1 MDQQRRPGAAREGDS
16 WGAGDHDPATSTGWP
31 AVEYEE
37 HGWVSTLDIPRRWQ
51 STFSGPYRAAVVPEI
66 CRLDPVLSAATAA
79 LADEATA
86 EFARFDAEMG
96 SEIAPF
102 GAILLRSEAA
112 ASSRIENLT
121 ASAKAV
127 ALAELGDTSRR
138 NATEIVANTTAMTAA
153 IALADRLDA
162 PAILAMHA
170 ALLEHHD
177 PKHAGTWRG
186 AQVWVGSSSY
196 GPHTASFVP
205 PHHTRVAPAID
216 DLVCFMHR
224 GDVPVLSHAAIAHA
238 QFETIHPFADGNGR
252 TGRAIVHCLL
262 RGKRL
267 TRQVTVPISAGL
279 LADTDRYFDA
289 LTAYRAGV
297 IQPIV
302 ERFAEAS
309 FDSIVN
315 GRQLVSDLARGPC
328 CVERCDHESTPGDRL
343 ANTRRRVP
351 TPGARQHAHPARAR
365 RLGDGSRRCDH
376 RARRNRRVAG
386 DHRWPTQPTVRS
398 DPSTRRARRLRG
410 TCRTSVPVSRCDRG
424 PGQNAELLDQQNL
437 MPSVGRADRLAR
449 AVLGRR
455 RAGSR
460 DPAPWRTVTSWETS
474 PSAVV
479 PIPDG
484 ASVALGARSC
494 AVRSAL
500 GSRTLR
506 RFPSAVDC
514 P

>member
-1 MDQQRRPGAAREGDS
+1 MEQPRRPGAAREADP
-16 WGAGDHDPATSTGWP
+16 WGARNDDPATSTGWP
-31 AVEYEE
+31 AVDDEE
-37 HGWVSTLDIPRRWQ
+37 HEWVSSLDIPRRWQ

-86 EFARFDAEMG
+86 ELARFDAEMA

-177 PKHAGTWRG
+177 PKIAGTWRS

-224 GDVPVLSHAAIAHA
+224 NDLPVLSQAAIAHA
-238 QFETIHPFADGNGR
+238 QFETIHPFPDGNGR

-267 TRQVTVPISAGL
+267 TRQVTVPVSAGL

-289 LTAYRAGV
+289 LTAYRAGDAE
-297 IQPIV
+297 PIV

-309 FDSIVN
+309 FDSVVN
-315 GRQLVSDLARGPC
+315 GRQLVSDLR
-328 CVERCDHESTPGDRL
+328 SI
-343 ANTRRRVP
+343 
-351 TPGARQHAHPARAR
+351 RAAWSEAIT
-365 RLGDGSRRCDH
+365 SRRQATVW
-376 RARRNRRVAG
+376 RALDVVFQHPVLDNALVQGELDVSAMGADAAITELVEIGALQEITGGRRNRRYAA
-386 DHRWPTQPTVRS
+386 TQVLAAL
-398 DPSTRRARRLRG
+398 DAFAERA
-410 TCRTSVPVSRCDRG
+410 
-424 PGQNAELLDQQNL
+424 
-437 MPSVGRADRLAR
+437 
-449 AVLGRR
+449 GRR
-455 RAGSR
+455 SR
-460 DPAPWRTVTSWETS
+460 
-474 PSAVV
+474 
-479 PIPDG
+479 
-484 ASVALGARSC
+484 
-494 AVRSAL
+494 
-500 GSRTLR
+500 
-506 RFPSAVDC
+506 
-514 P
+514 

>member
-1 MDQQRRPGAAREGDS
+1 MEQPRRPGAAREGDP
-16 WGAGDHDPATSTGWP
+16 WGAGDDDPATSTGWP

-37 HGWVSTLDIPRRWQ
+37 HAWISSLDIPRRWQ

-66 CRLDPVLSAATAA
+66 CRLDPVLPAATAA

-86 EFARFDAEMG
+86 ELARFDAEMG

-138 NATEIVANTTAMTAA
+138 NATEIVANATAMTAA

-177 PKHAGTWRG
+177 PKIAGTWRST
-186 AQVWVGSSSY
+186 QVWIGSSSY

-216 DLVCFMHR
+216 DLVRFMHR
-224 GDVPVLSHAAIAHA
+224 DDLPVLSQAAIAHA
-238 QFETIHPFADGNGR
+238 QFETIHPFPDGNGR

-267 TRQVTVPISAGL
+267 TRQVTVPVSAGL
-279 LADTDRYFDA
+279 LTDTDRYFDA
-289 LTAYRAGV
+289 LTAYRAGDAE
-297 IQPIV
+297 PIV

-309 FDSIVN
+309 FDSVVN
-315 GRQLVSDLARGPC
+315 GRQLVSDL
-328 CVERCDHESTPGDRL
+328 
-343 ANTRRRVP
+343 
-351 TPGARQHAHPARAR
+351 RAIR
-365 RLGDGSRRCDH
+365 AGWSEAVTSRRQATVW
-376 RARRNRRVAG
+376 RALDVVFQHPVLDNALVQGELDVSAMGADAAITELVEIGALQEITGGRRNRRYAA
-386 DHRWPTQPTVRS
+386 TQVLAAL
-398 DPSTRRARRLRG
+398 DAFAERA
-410 TCRTSVPVSRCDRG
+410 
-424 PGQNAELLDQQNL
+424 
-437 MPSVGRADRLAR
+437 
-449 AVLGRR
+449 GRR
-455 RAGSR
+455 
-460 DPAPWRTVTSWETS
+460 S
-474 PSAVV
+474 P
-479 PIPDG
+479 
-484 ASVALGARSC
+484 
-494 AVRSAL
+494 
-500 GSRTLR
+500 
-506 RFPSAVDC
+506 
-514 P
+514 

>member
-1 MDQQRRPGAAREGDS
+1 MEQSRRPGDS
-16 WGAGDHDPATSTGWP
+16 WGSGDDDPATSTGWP
-31 AVEYEE
+31 AVEYEK
-37 HGWVSTLDIPRRWQ
+37 HAWVSSLDIPRRWQ
-51 STFSGPYRAAVVPEI
+51 STFSGPYRAAVVPKI
-66 CRLDPVLSAATAA
+66 CRLDPVLPAATAA

-86 EFARFDAEMG
+86 ELARFDAEMG

-170 ALLEHHD
+170 ALPEHHD
-177 PKHAGTWRG
+177 PKIAGTWRS

-224 GDVPVLSHAAIAHA
+224 DDLPVLLQAAIAHA
-238 QFETIHPFADGNGR
+238 QFETIHPFPDGNGR

-267 TRQVTVPISAGL
+267 TRQVTVPVSAGL
-279 LADTDRYFDA
+279 LTDTDRYFDA
-289 LTAYRAGV
+289 LTTYRAGDAE
-297 IQPIV
+297 PIV

-309 FDSIVN
+309 FDSVVN
-315 GRQLVSDLARGPC
+315 GRQLVSDL
-328 CVERCDHESTPGDRL
+328 
-343 ANTRRRVP
+343 
-351 TPGARQHAHPARAR
+351 RAIR
-365 RLGDGSRRCDH
+365 AAWSEAITSRRQATVW
-376 RARRNRRVAG
+376 RALDVVFQHPVLDNALVQGELDVSAMGADAAITELVEIGALQEITGGRRNRRYAA
-386 DHRWPTQPTVRS
+386 TQVLAAL
-398 DPSTRRARRLRG
+398 DAF
-410 TCRTSVPVSRCDRG
+410 
-424 PGQNAELLDQQNL
+424 AE
-437 MPSVGRADRLAR
+437 
-449 AVLGRR
+449 
-455 RAGSR
+455 RAGR
-460 DPAPWRTVTSWETS
+460 WS
-474 PSAVV
+474 P
-479 PIPDG
+479 
-484 ASVALGARSC
+484 
-494 AVRSAL
+494 
-500 GSRTLR
+500 
-506 RFPSAVDC
+506 
-514 P
+514 